1 MNFLIGGK
9 LMRIAITGGTGLVG
23 KALTESLRAD
33 GHDLFILTRNE
44 VNGYQKGVTYV
55 KWLSH
60 EADPTG
66 EIEAVDVIINL
77 AGESI
82 NSGRWSNERKAR
94 IENSRVRA
102 TNEVVS
108 IIKNLKQKPKLLINA
123 SAIGF
128 YGTSTVDT
136 FTEATEKAGNDFLA
150 QTVEKWEA
158 ATLEARELG
167 VRTVFARFGVILDK
181 KDGALPRIALPYR
194 FFAGGTVGS
203 GDQWLSWIH
212 IKDVVHGLRH
222 VIDSTELCGPVN
234 FCAPEAVTM
243 KSFGLTLGTILNR
256 PHWIPAPSFSLRLLL
271 GEMSMLVLEGQRVVP
286 EKLLESGFSFTYPT
300 LQEALHNIYS

>member
-1 MNFLIGGK
+1 
-9 LMRIAITGGTGLVG
+9 MRIAITGGTGLVG

-33 GHDLFILTRNE
+33 GHDLFILTRNQ

-55 KWLSH
+55 KWLSK
-60 EADPTG
+60 ESDPAG

-82 NSGRWSNERKAR
+82 NGGRWSDERKAQ
-94 IENSRVRA
+94 IVNSRINA

-108 IIKNLKQKPKLLINA
+108 IIKRLKNKPKLLINA
-123 SAIGF
+123 SGIGF

-150 QTVEKWEA
+150 QTVDQWEA

-181 KDGALPRIALPYR
+181 KDGALPRIALPYQL
-194 FFAGGTVGS
+194 FAGGTVGS

-212 IKDVVHGLRH
+212 IKDVVQGLQH
-222 VIDSTELCGPVN
+222 VIDSSDLSGPVN

-243 KSFGLTLGTILNR
+243 KNFGKTLGSVLNR
-256 PHWIPAPSFSLRLLL
+256 PHWIPAPSFALRLVL
-271 GEMSMLVLEGQRVVP
+271 GEMSMLVLEGQRVIP
-286 EKLLESGFSFTYPT
+286 EKLLKSGYAFTFPT
-300 LQEALHNIYS
+300 LQEALQNIYS

>member
-1 MNFLIGGK
+1 
-9 LMRIAITGGTGLVG
+9 MRIAITGGTGLVG

-33 GHDLFILTRNE
+33 GHDLFILTRNPQ
-44 VNGYQKGVTYV
+44 NGYQKGVAYV
-55 KWLSH
+55 KWLS
-60 EADPTG
+60 EDEDPAS

-82 NSGRWSNERKAR
+82 NSGRWSDERKAR
-94 IENSRVRA
+94 IVNSRISA

-108 IIKNLKQKPKLLINA
+108 ILKCLKEKPKLLINA
-123 SAIGF
+123 SGIGF

-136 FTEATEKAGNDFLA
+136 FTEANEKAGNDFLA

-181 KDGALPRIALPYR
+181 KDGALPRIALPYHL
-194 FFAGGTVGS
+194 FAGGTVGS

-222 VIDSTELCGPVN
+222 VIDSTDLSGPVN

-243 KSFGLTLGTILNR
+243 KSFGKTLGSVLNR
-256 PHWIPAPSFSLRLLL
+256 PHWIPAPSFALQLLL
-271 GEMSMLVLEGQRVVP
+271 GEMSMLVLEGQRVIP
-286 EKLLESGFSFTYPT
+286 EKLLKSGFSFTFPT
-300 LQEALHNIYS
+300 LEEALHNIYS